1 MGAFYIVAGVRTGW
15 AEALTGPYWPY
26 SRGRTW
32 KGEEWGLQREGD
44 ERKRMR
50 EERKAGGV
58 RQRVGQGC
66 GWRSQ
71 RTERRA
77 SG

>member
-1 MGAFYIVAGVRTGW
+1 MGAFYIVAGVWTGW
-15 AEALTGPYWPY
+15 AEVLTGPYWPY
-26 SRGRTW
+26 ARGRTR
-32 KGEEWGLQREGD
+32 KGGEWGRQREGD
-44 ERKRMR
+44 ERKRTR
-50 EERKAGGV
+50 EKRKAGGV

-77 SG
+77 